1 VNQHLSNFRVESQ
14 FDPVERT
21 NQGGSSQKV
30 ASELVIAGGD
40 TPPILDA
47 AEKIFDLVGSV

>member
-1 VNQHLSNFRVESQ
+1 VDSQ